1 MSNAKGV
8 HEYYAAIKGR
18 LYDYIKSDYLANSET
33 LLLYADDLL
42 GTGDSINTN
51 ISREPYI
58 ETAASYKKV
67 PQGISTLTHVDEG
80 VKRTLLRLVEA
91 NVGIFS
97 SPFKHQ
103 VDALEAYASGKDLF
117 VSTGTGSGKTECFLW
132 PIMTKSIDEA
142 RNHPESF
149 KHNAVRTLIVYPMNA
164 LVSDQLARFRRIMGS
179 EEFMQIFTEDT
190 HADRIPHFGMYTGR
204 TAYAGDAKSEKSKR
218 LAQAYRTRY
227 LIDENGDEDA
237 KQKQRVRIEGLKK
250 INKFPARYGSDGVER
265 FIEHLET
272 NDHNPLPYD
281 AEFITRFEM
290 VNCPPD
296 ILVTNYSMLEYM
308 LMRKR
313 EAKIWEETKNWLHET
328 ADNKLLIVLDEAHM
342 YRGSAGGE
350 IALLLDR
357 LLDRLEITVDQT
369 QFILTTASMPDDENA
384 RNDFIMGLLEK
395 TVIYV
400 CS

>member
-8 HEYYAAIKGR
+8 HEYYSAIKGR

-42 GTGDSINTN
+42 GASDSVNTN

-58 ETAASYKKV
+58 ETAASYRKI
-67 PQGISTLTHVDEG
+67 PNGISTLSHFDDG
-80 VKRTLLRLVEA
+80 VKNTLLRLVEA

-132 PIMTKSIDEA
+132 PIMAKCIGEA
-142 RNHPESF
+142 RNHPETF
-149 KHNAVRTLIVYPMNA
+149 KQNAVRTLIVYPMNA

-179 EEFMQIFTEDT
+179 EEFMRIFTEDT
-190 HADRIPHFGMYTGR
+190 HAKRIPHFGMYTGR
-204 TAYAGDAKSEKSKR
+204 TAYAGEAKSDKSKR
-218 LAQAYRTRY
+218 LAQAYRGRF
-227 LIDENGDEDA
+227 LVDETADEA
-237 KQKQRVRIEGLKK
+237 TKQKQMVRIDGLKR
-250 INKFPARYGSDGVER
+250 INKYPARYGSDGVER
-265 FIEHLET
+265 FIDNLERNEHE
-272 NDHNPLPYD
+272 PLPYD
-281 AEFITRFEM
+281 AELITRFEM

-313 EAKIWEETKNWLHET
+313 EGRIWEETKKWLHESQ
-328 ADNKLLIVLDEAHM
+328 DNKLLIVLDEAHKHCVKLPET
-342 YRGSAGGE
+342 R
-350 IALLLDR
+350 
-357 LLDRLEITVDQT
+357 
-369 QFILTTASMPDDENA
+369 
-384 RNDFIMGLLEK
+384 
-395 TVIYV
+395 
-400 CS
+400 